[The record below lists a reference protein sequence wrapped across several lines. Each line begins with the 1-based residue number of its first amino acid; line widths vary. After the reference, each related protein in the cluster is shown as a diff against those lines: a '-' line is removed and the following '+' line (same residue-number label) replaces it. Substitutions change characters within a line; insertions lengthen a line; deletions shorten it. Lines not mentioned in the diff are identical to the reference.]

1 MVVIKVVSKIWR
13 NYVIYM
19 FADQHKL
26 PEIMEFATLNIIF
39 YLHNDEKLNYY
50 ENNNLPVQFMNV
62 VHTDGIKIEDTEES
76 IEKE

>member
-1 MVVIKVVSKIWR
+1 MIH
-13 NYVIYM
+13 M

-26 PEIMEFATLNIIF
+26 PEIVEVATLNIIF